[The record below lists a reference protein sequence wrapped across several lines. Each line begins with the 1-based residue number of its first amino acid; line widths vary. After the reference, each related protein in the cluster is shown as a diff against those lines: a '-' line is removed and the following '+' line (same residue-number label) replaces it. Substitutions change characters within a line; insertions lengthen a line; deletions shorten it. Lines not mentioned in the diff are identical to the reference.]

1 MLPKKILLLTAITCA
16 VFCGFTQSPVNNFNV
31 VLDTIDSKILGEK
44 RPIAII
50 LPENYSKTKDS
61 FDVFYATDGEW
72 TTKIAASFAEFLSI
86 QFIPQN
92 IIVTIPN
99 SKTGEQGHRERD
111 FLPTRVPY
119 FNESGGAD
127 KFLSFFSDELIPYI
141 NAKYRTS
148 RTNNMYGSSFGGVFS
163 MYTFLK
169 KPELFKSY
177 MLADPAFQYDDRVMV
192 RMADSLLPK
201 LSVKNTNFLMTG
213 RAGKALKEMG
223 IAAMDSLFRKK
234 SPAGLRYKMNVYDDE
249 THNSMIFRTIYDGLK
264 YAYSGYSSDPLVI
277 YPSKGTVVPEQP
289 LKVFYQAG
297 MMKNLHF
304 TVDGSLPTEESP
316 KLDSD
321 FILVNGP
328 SELVLRSIS
337 NNEKYDQTAKG
348 SYKAG
353 TALNGVRL
361 SKKAKPG
368 GLNYYFYQGQWDSL
382 PDFRKMKVNQTG
394 VADSAFGMNKL
405 PADKNFALVQEGFV
419 EVKEDGYCYFGLNC
433 NGAARFIFAGSTLI
447 EVPPSQNENA
457 INAIVVPLTKG
468 FYTLR
473 IEFVNK
479 VGSPYCHLF
488 YIPPGREDAQ
498 LIPVEFQYAI
508 RKGSKK

>member
-1 MLPKKILLLTAITCA
+1 MLQKKMPLLTAITFA
-16 VFCGFTQSPVNNFNV
+16 VFSGFTQSPVNDFNV
-31 VLDTIDSKILGEK
+31 VLDTLDSKILGEK

-50 LPENYSKTKDS
+50 LPDKYSKTKDS

-92 IIVTIPN
+92 IIVTVPN

-141 NAKYRTS
+141 NAKYRTT

-192 RMADSLLPK
+192 RMADSLLPE
-201 LSVKNTNFLMTG
+201 LSVNNTNFLMTG
-213 RAGKALKEMG
+213 RAGKAFKEMG

-234 SPAGLRYKMNVYDDE
+234 TPAGLRYKLNVYDDE

-264 YAYSGYSSDPLVI
+264 FAYSGYSNDPLVI
-277 YPSKGTVVPEQP
+277 YPSNGTIVPGQP
-289 LKVFYQAG
+289 LKVFYQAE
-297 MMKNLHF
+297 MMKNLHY
-304 TVDGSLPTEESP
+304 TVDGSLPTEQSP
-316 KLDSD
+316 KVDSD
-321 FILVNGP
+321 FIVVNGP

-337 NNEKYDQTAKG
+337 NNEKYDQMAKG

-353 TALNGVRL
+353 TALKGIKL

-382 PDFRKMKVNQTG
+382 PDFRKIKAKQTG
-394 VADSAFGMNKL
+394 VADSAFGMSKL
-405 PADKNFALVQEGFV
+405 PADKNFALVQDGFI
-419 EVKEDGYCYFGLNC
+419 EIKDDGYCYLGLNC
-433 NGAARFIFAGSTLI
+433 NGAARLIFAGFTLMDI
-447 EVPPSQNENA
+447 PANQDENA
-457 INAIVVPLTKG
+457 INATVVPLTKG
-468 FYTLR
+468 IYPVR
-473 IEFVNK
+473 IEYHNT

-488 YIPPGREDAQ
+488 YLPPGKEDVQ
-498 LIPVEFQYAI
+498 TIPVEFQYAI
-508 RKGSKK
+508 RKGS

>member
-1 MLPKKILLLTAITCA
+1 MLPKKILLLTVITCA

-31 VLDTIDSKILGEK
+31 VLDTLDSKILGEK

-50 LPENYSKTKDS
+50 LPDKYSKTKDS

-92 IIVTIPN
+92 IIVTVPN

-141 NAKYRTS
+141 NAKYRTT
-148 RTNNMYGSSFGGVFS
+148 RINNMYGSSFGGVFS

-177 MLADPAFQYDDRVMV
+177 MLADPAFQYDNRVMV

-201 LSVKNTNFLMTG
+201 LSVNNTNFLMTG
-213 RAGKALKEMG
+213 RAGKAFKEMG

-234 SPAGLRYKMNVYDDE
+234 APAGLRYKLNVYDDE

-264 YAYSGYSSDPLVI
+264 FAYSGYSNDPLVI
-277 YPSKGTVVPEQP
+277 YPSNGTIVPGQP
-289 LKVFYQAG
+289 LKVFYQAE
-297 MMKNLHF
+297 MLKNLHY
-304 TVDGSLPTEESP
+304 TVDGTHPTEQSP
-316 KLDSD
+316 KVDSD
-321 FILVNGP
+321 FIVLNGP
-328 SELVLRSIS
+328 SELILRSIS
-337 NNEKYDQTAKG
+337 NNEKYDQIVKG

-353 TALNGVRL
+353 TALKGIRL

-382 PDFRKMKVNQTG
+382 PDFRKIKAKQTG

-405 PADKNFALVQEGFV
+405 PADKNFALVQDGFI
-419 EVKEDGYCYFGLNC
+419 EIKNDGYCYLGLNC
-433 NGAARFIFAGSTLI
+433 NGAARLIFAGSTLI
-447 EVPPSQNENA
+447 DIPANQDENA
-457 INAIVVPLTKG
+457 INATVVPLTKG
-468 FYTLR
+468 IYPVR
-473 IEFVNK
+473 IEYHNK
-479 VGSPYCHLF
+479 VGSPYCHL
-488 YIPPGREDAQ
+488 YYVPPGKEDAQ
-498 LIPVEFQYAI
+498 TIPVEFQYAI
-508 RKGSKK
+508 RKGS